1 MHAKHFATDIKLALC
16 GFLQCWAKYE
26 KQSKVIKQ
34 NSIGLTFDVSF
45 SMRLYCY
52 CQSFIS
58 GRVTG
63 QSYMPPPK
71 FEIFLGFPKILSLL
85 SFGNS

>member
-1 MHAKHFATDIKLALC
+1 MHAKHFAIDIKLALY

-71 FEIFLGFPKILSLL
+71 LEIFLGFPKILSLL